1 MQGKVPPRGFA
12 AKENSVFFACV
23 PQKPGIRFLLRA
35 LDYNKASP
43 KLARIG
49 TLREEASRDEPAQT
63 GKAAEPP

>member
-1 MQGKVPPRGFA
+1 
-12 AKENSVFFACV
+12 
-23 PQKPGIRFLLRA
+23 

-49 TLREEASRDEPAQT
+49 ALREEASRYEPAQT